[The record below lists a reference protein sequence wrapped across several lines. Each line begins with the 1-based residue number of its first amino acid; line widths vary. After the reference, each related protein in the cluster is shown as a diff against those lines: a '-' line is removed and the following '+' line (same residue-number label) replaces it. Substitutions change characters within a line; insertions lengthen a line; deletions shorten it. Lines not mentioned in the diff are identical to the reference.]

1 MPEWIEWL
9 ARQGG
14 FGIVVAVLLA
24 GIVQGVRYLRT
35 RVHRLDSKEDQRE
48 ERQDVRHDSLSEQ
61 LDALRAQHLRDL
73 SALHEKYGRQIAAL
87 QEKRVSEQRLI
98 LSAATAQGA
107 VAEVLRDAIQ
117 AIQREH
123 DERDREIVA
132 MRAAMI
138 EHHIPLIHVES
149 SARGPSPLR
158 AESVRIVSRE
168 DEQGITIIGPQG
180 PISSERTKR

>member
-1 MPEWIEWL
+1 MPAGSEGSSEL
-9 ARQGG
+9 SNVGANVARAEIAVRLYDSRHCDDRTISDRTDEPTWRHGG
-14 FGIVVAVLLA
+14 VN
-24 GIVQGVRYLRT
+24 
-35 RVHRLDSKEDQRE
+35 
-48 ERQDVRHDSLSEQ
+48 RHCKACQ
-61 LDALRAQHLRDL
+61 NWPIALGG
-73 SALHEKYGRQIAAL
+73 GRR
-87 QEKRVSEQRLI
+87 KHVSTI
-98 LSAATAQGA
+98 
-107 VAEVLRDAIQ
+107 AEVLRDAIQ